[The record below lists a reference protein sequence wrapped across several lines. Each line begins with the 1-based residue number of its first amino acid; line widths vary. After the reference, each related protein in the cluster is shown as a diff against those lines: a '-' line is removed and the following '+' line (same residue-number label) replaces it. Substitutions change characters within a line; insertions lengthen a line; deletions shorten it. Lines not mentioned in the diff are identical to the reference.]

1 MLHTLQPSKHAYP
14 YNDEGNASV
23 FWQDAD
29 SLLIN
34 NSITDKNISL
44 LRDSSYGGGTISGF
58 IEFPLDGGQSDLE
71 GITLLA
77 RSLDNGDL
85 YSYNFGKETG
95 EFKITNIPFGTYEVV
110 GQKIGIDNAISEIIT
125 IDTLNNQI
133 SGIIVNFNVT
143 GVADEELVIPHEIKL
158 YPNYP
163 NPFNP
168 STTISFS
175 LLESGK
181 VLLRIINILGETVKI
196 LANEEF
202 PPGKHQIIFNAKD
215 LASGVYIVSLETSIQ
230 LKSQKILL
238 IK

>member
-1 MLHTLQPSKHAYP
+1 
-14 YNDEGNASV
+14 
-23 FWQDAD
+23 
-29 SLLIN
+29 
-34 NSITDKNISL
+34 
-44 LRDSSYGGGTISGF
+44 LRDSSHGGGTISGF
-58 IEFPLDGGQSDLE
+58 IDFSLDAGQSDLE

-77 RSLDNGDL
+77 RSLDNGEL
-85 YSYNFGKETG
+85 YSYNFGKEKG
-95 EFKITNIPFGTYEVV
+95 EFKITNIPFGTYEVI

-133 SGIIVNFNVT
+133 SGIIINFNVT
-143 GVADEELVIPHEIKL
+143 DVKDEELIIPEEIIL

-175 LLESGK
+175 IPESGK
-181 VLLRIINILGETVKI
+181 VLLRIVNILGETVEI
-196 LANEEF
+196 LTNQEF
-202 PPGKHQIIFNAKD
+202 PKGKHQITFNAGG

-238 IK
+238 LK